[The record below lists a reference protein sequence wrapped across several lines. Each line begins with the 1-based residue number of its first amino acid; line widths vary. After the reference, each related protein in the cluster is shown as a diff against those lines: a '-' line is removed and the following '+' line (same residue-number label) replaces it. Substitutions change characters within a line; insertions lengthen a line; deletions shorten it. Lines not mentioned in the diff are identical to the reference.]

1 MKPLVIFGTGEI
13 AEVADFYFRETTE
26 RNVAAFTVDP
36 AYVTEPTFLDRPV
49 VPFDEVARRFPP
61 ASHDMFVALSYAR
74 MNRVREEKVAAAGAA
89 GYALATYVS
98 PRASVFTSRIGRN
111 CFVLE
116 GNTVQPFVTIGDNV
130 TLWSGNHIG
139 HHARIEDN
147 VFISSHVV
155 ISGGVVVG
163 RNSFLGVNATVAD
176 HVAVAPY
183 TLLSAGALL
192 MEDSAP
198 EGVYVAPGKAE
209 LRKVKST
216 RLPKF

>member
-1 MKPLVIFGTGEI
+1 VKPLVIFGTGEI
-13 AEVADFYFRETTE
+13 AEVADFYFRETAG
-26 RNVAAFTVDP
+26 RDVAAFTVDP
-36 AYVTEPTFLDRPV
+36 AYVAEPTFLDRPV
-49 VPFDEVARRFPP
+49 VPFDEVAQRFPP

-74 MNRVREEKVAAAGAA
+74 MNRVREAKVRAALGA

-98 PRASVFTSRIGRN
+98 PRASVFTSRIGQN

-116 GNTVQPFVTIGDNV
+116 DNTVQPFVSIGDNV

-139 HHARIEDN
+139 HHSRIEDN

-176 HVAVAPY
+176 HVAIAPF
-183 TLLSAGALL
+183 TLLGSGALL
-192 MEDSAP
+192 MEDSEP
-198 EGVYVAPGKAE
+198 EGVYVAPGRAE